1 MCENIHR
8 LFSSDV
14 TSIYTNSTLLITTLF

>member
-1 MCENIHR
+1 MLLLLL

-14 TSIYTNSTLLITTLF
+14 TSIEIEIVIS